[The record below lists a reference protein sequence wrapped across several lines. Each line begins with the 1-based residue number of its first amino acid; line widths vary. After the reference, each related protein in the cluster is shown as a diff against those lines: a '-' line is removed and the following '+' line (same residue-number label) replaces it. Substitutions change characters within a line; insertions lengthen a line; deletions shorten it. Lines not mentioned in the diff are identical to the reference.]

1 MVLYP
6 DVQKQAQEE
15 IDKIVG
21 QHRMPNYDDLPSLPY
36 VMACWK
42 ESKRWRPA
50 LPLGIGVVN
59 ISS

>member
-6 DVQKQAQEE
+6 TFQKHAQEE

-21 QHRMPNYDDLPSLPY
+21 RDRMPGHDDLASLPY
-36 VMACWK
+36 VVACWK

-50 LPLGIGVVN
+50 LPLGIGVN
-59 ISS
+59 LNS